1 MSDAGRPA
9 RAHDAGGAGR
19 TMVRDALRPF
29 TIPNGITLVRLAL
42 TPFFVLAVLGANA
55 RLALVLFTIAS
66 VSDLLDGLIARTLGM
81 RSPFGAYLDPIADKV
96 LLVTAYLVLTWPGL
110 NGVRIPLWLTVM
122 ALSRDILIV
131 LLSLVMYLAAGVR
144 EFLPSL
150 WGKATT
156 VAHVVTLF
164 LVLIANVGEVAEPVL
179 VATFYAALAL
189 MLISGAQYLWRS
201 ATMLERLHDAGPP
214 REGGS

>member
-1 MSDAGRPA
+1 VSGVGGPA
-9 RAHDAGGAGR
+9 SAHDADGARR
-19 TMVRDALRPF
+19 TVVSNALRPF

-42 TPFFVLAVLGANA
+42 TPFFVLAVLGPNP

-66 VSDLLDGLIARTLGM
+66 VSDLLDGLLARTLGM
-81 RSPFGAYLDPIADKV
+81 RSQFGAYLDPIADKV
-96 LLVTAYLVLTWPGL
+96 LLVTAYVVLTWPGL

-131 LLSLVMYLAAGVR
+131 MLSLIMYLAAGVR
-144 EFLPSL
+144 EFLPTL

-164 LVLIANVGEVAEPVL
+164 LVLIANVEKVAEPIL
-179 VATFYAALAL
+179 VTTFYTALAL
-189 MLISGAQYLWRS
+189 TLISGAQYLWRS

-214 REGGS
+214 RLEGP

>member
-1 MSDAGRPA
+1 MSGPA
-9 RAHDAGGAGR
+9 SAHDSDSARR
-19 TMVRDALRPF
+19 TVVSNALRPF

-42 TPFFVLAVLGANA
+42 TPFFVLAVLGPNP

-66 VSDLLDGLIARTLGM
+66 VSDALDGLLARTLGM
-81 RSPFGAYLDPIADKV
+81 RSQFGAYLDPIADKV
-96 LLVTAYLVLTWPGL
+96 LLVTAYVVLTWPGL

-144 EFLPSL
+144 EFLPTL

-164 LVLIANVGEVAEPVL
+164 LVLIANVEEIAEPIL
-179 VATFYAALAL
+179 LMTFYTALAL
-189 MLISGAQYLWRS
+189 TLISGAQYLWRS

-214 REGGS
+214 RLEGS

>member
-1 MSDAGRPA
+1 
-9 RAHDAGGAGR
+9 
-19 TMVRDALRPF
+19 
-29 TIPNGITLVRLAL
+29 
-42 TPFFVLAVLGANA
+42 
-55 RLALVLFTIAS
+55 LFTIAS
-66 VSDLLDGLIARTLGM
+66 VSDLLDGLLARTLGM
-81 RSPFGAYLDPIADKV
+81 RSQFGAYLDPIADKV
-96 LLVTAYLVLTWPGL
+96 LLVTAYVVLTWPGL

-164 LVLIANVGEVAEPVL
+164 LVLIANVEEIAEPIL
-179 VATFYAALAL
+179 VATFYTALAL
-189 MLISGAQYLWRS
+189 TLISGAQYLWRS

-214 REGGS
+214 PWGES